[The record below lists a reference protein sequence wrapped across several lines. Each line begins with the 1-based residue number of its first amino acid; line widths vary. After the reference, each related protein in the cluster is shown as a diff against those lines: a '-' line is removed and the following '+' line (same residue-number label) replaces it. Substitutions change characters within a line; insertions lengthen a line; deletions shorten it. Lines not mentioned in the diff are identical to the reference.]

1 MSSRLIREQRKKKRG
16 LAKTLATL
24 GALGLVTGAYAMSR
38 RGSAGSSTSTPT
50 ITTPSVTPTVTPKV
64 FNPFDGGTN
73 RPPLPSYSSDEAGS
87 GYTSP
92 RKFKTGGQGISQQA
106 LQQRYPR
113 IHQTSTSVG
122 IPRVEPTQSAYDFIS
137 GYRKGQ
143 PRNPSRNNS
152 TEVQTPVTGSTTT
165 PTTTGGNQFI
175 NQGLNALKGI
185 FGG

>member
-1 MSSRLIREQRKKKRG
+1 MSSRLIQEQRKKKRG

-92 RKFKTGGQGISQQA
+92 RKFKTGQA
-106 LQQRYPR
+106 
-113 IHQTSTSVG
+113 
-122 IPRVEPTQSAYDFIS
+122 
-137 GYRKGQ
+137 
-143 PRNPSRNNS
+143 PSRNIVPSS
-152 TEVQTPVTGSTTT
+152 TRLGVDPSVTRIAATEPTTGASRFIAGYKSGGPKLRKSSAGPLLVNTT
-165 PTTTGGNQFI
+165 PPAGGNDFI

-185 FGG
+185 FGGSGG